1 MNNTECLISKEPII
15 NNITL
20 PCNHSYEYI
29 YLYEEIKQQ
38 KNRHKTYFK
47 CPYCRAMYY
56 GTIPYYDID
65 EVEKIYAVNGNTK
78 TTMPL
83 LKCEWGACNF
93 PGNKFKHGTFCWKH
107 MKPTEVKCSG
117 VCKNGSQCKNKCV
130 ENGLCKIHLKNIT
143 PDAVNKCGWICKNG
157 NPCKNKSINGEHC
170 KKHNK

>member
-1 MNNTECLISKEPII
+1 MFWILLKLDLEIWFIACAVQYGHGRLDTIRTIIFFRSISCDGCMSLIALRTIQCNNFHVAGPQTDFCK
-15 NNITL
+15 
-20 PCNHSYEYI
+20 HSYEYL

-47 CPYCRAMYY
+47 CPYCRTIYY

-65 EVEKIYAVNGNTK
+65 EVEKIYSVNGNTK

-107 MKPTEVKCSG
+107 MKPTEVKCAG
-117 VCKNGSQCKNKCV
+117 
-130 ENGLCKIHLKNIT
+130 
-143 PDAVNKCGWICKNG
+143 ICKNG
-157 NPCKNKSINGEHC
+157 
-170 KKHNK
+170 